1 MGRKPRFTED
11 DFLDAVLRI
20 TARDGAGAVTIAGV
34 AAEVGAPVGSVYHRF
49 ASRDLLLAR
58 LWVRTIRRFQ
68 EPFVAAISDEDPVV
82 GADRAVSAVLAWV
95 RAHPAEAGVL
105 LLYRRDDLVTRWPDE
120 LGPELVGLNDAA
132 GAALR
137 DYARARYGRAGTAQV
152 ERVTL
157 ALVDIPYAAVR
168 RHLAAGRP
176 HPASTERHTLAAAR
190 AVLAD

>member
-1 MGRKPRFTED
+1 VGRKPRFTED

-20 TARDGAGAVTIAGV
+20 TGRDGAGAVTIAGV

-68 EPFVAAISDEDPVV
+68 EPFVAALTDEDPIA
-82 GADRAVSAVLAWV
+82 GADRAVIAVLTWV
-95 RAHPAEAGVL
+95 RAHPDEAGVL
-105 LLYRRDDLVTRWPDE
+105 LLYRRDDLISRWPDE
-120 LGPELVGLNDAA
+120 LGPELAGLNDAA
-132 GAALR
+132 GDAIR
-137 DYARARYGRAGTAQV
+137 DYARARYGRAGAARV
-152 ERVTL
+152 ERVTF
-157 ALVDIPYAAVR
+157 ALVDVPYAAVR

-176 HPASTERHTLAAAR
+176 LPASTDRHTLAAAR